1 MATRDGGISADDLVL
16 PLRHLHL
23 HRHQSPN
30 QHRYPRPNLQPYRR
44 FRPYLGWS
52 DPAAVGEPWGSTVEG
67 LLTFRGNPT
76 RTYYG
81 KGPIPESPIKSGH
94 ILKIRICAVRQH

>member
-16 PLRHLHL
+16 PPPT
-23 HRHQSPN
+23 STPA
-30 QHRYPRPNLQPYRR
+30 PTSIPEPTPIPTPEPTAISEVP
-44 FRPYLGWS
+44 PYLGWS